1 MNKLGK
7 KLFVSISLT
16 IILIFTISLLLMN
29 YFLPKYNIYK
39 TREKLHAITD
49 QIQSAPVE
57 QLTDTINQIENENN
71 VTIVYTPIN
80 NTEDEINESLRSQL
94 IKKRV
99 TLNKLWITKTEITKV
114 EKSKKINKLYD
125 QEKLKASFFTSYI
138 SKNDMLMLVGVSIAH
153 SNELIE
159 TLNTFNIY
167 IFGFSIF
174 LVIVLVWILSKTIT
188 TPLKELSD
196 VAEDIS
202 HLNFKRTNVK
212 TNDEI
217 GDLATSI
224 NMMSDK
230 LYEAHQDLTNRN
242 EHLKQFMGD
251 ITHELKTPI
260 ALVKAYSMGIKD
272 GLDDGTYVDIIIK
285 QTDQLANLIEELLRF
300 SKLERDLLQKE
311 EVQIGTMIKGI
322 IDKHKIE
329 IQAKGIQLQMDCR
342 ARDTSIYADADKMKM
357 VFNNFVS
364 NAVKYTTNQQI
375 KIVLEERNDYVYFR
389 IENGVDPEISTDI
402 EKIWEPFYVA
412 EASRNKE
419 ISGTGLGLAIV
430 KSILERHG
438 FEYGVSIIKEEIQ
451 FYMYMEKH
459 YQDLHA
465 NNKKLSHVRND

>member
-16 IILIFTISLLLMN
+16 IVLIFTISLLLMN

-39 TREKLHAITD
+39 TRENLNEITSE
-49 QIQSAPVE
+49 IQSASNEELMDVM
-57 QLTDTINQIENENN
+57 NRIENKNN
-71 VTIVYTPIN
+71 VTIVYTSLN
-80 NTEDEINESLRSQL
+80 NSEGEINELLRSQL
-94 IKKRV
+94 IKKKV
-99 TLNKLWITKTEITKV
+99 TLNKFWITKEKIMKV
-114 EKSKKINKLYD
+114 KSSGQANELYD
-125 QEKLKASFFTSYI
+125 QEKLKASFFSKFI
-138 SKNDMLMLVGVSIAH
+138 AKNDMLILVGVSIAH

-202 HLNFKRTNVK
+202 HLDFKRTNVK

-217 GDLATSI
+217 GELANSI
-224 NMMSDK
+224 NIMSDK

-242 EHLKQFMGD
+242 EHLKRFMGD

-272 GLDDGTYVDIIIK
+272 GLDDGTYLDTIIK
-285 QTDQLANLIEELLRF
+285 QTDQITNLIEELLRF

-311 EVQIGTMIKGI
+311 EMQIEPLIQSV
-322 IDKHKIE
+322 IDKHEIE
-329 IQAKGIQLQMDCR
+329 FHAKGIHLQMDCR
-342 ARDTSIYADADKMKM
+342 ARDASIYVDLDKMKM
-357 VFNNFVS
+357 VFNNLIS
-364 NAVKYTTNQQI
+364 NAIKYTANQNI
-375 KIVLEERNDYVYFR
+375 KIVLEERNDRVYFS
-389 IENGVDPEISTDI
+389 IQNGIDSEASKDI
-402 EKIWEPFYVA
+402 GKIWEAFYVL

-438 FEYGVSIIKEEIQ
+438 FEYGVSIIKDEIQ
-451 FYMYMEKH
+451 FYVYMEK
-459 YQDLHA
+459 
-465 NNKKLSHVRND
+465 S